1 MAGILALSGQQA
13 QRKTEARYSTWV
25 PMCVPLFGERAEGTP
40 TRTDHPDA
48 SPTTKDEVEMTT
60 IPDDDRAPDAPV
72 TRGRPIGLPTHPS
85 GGHPL
90 LFVTLAYTI
99 SWAWVIPLAVTG
111 ATVVEGNGWP
121 THLPALLGP
130 LLAAVLCTA
139 LAGCRALR
147 ALGASMLRWRIGW
160 RWWLAA
166 VSPLLALVVVL
177 GALAITGVDLPAA
190 TDFARFSGIRA
201 AWGIVGVGAVIV
213 VIGGLGEETGWRGY
227 LQPALQ
233 QRLRVLP
240 ATGVV
245 AVAWAAWHLPQ
256 FFLIATYENFPVAML
271 PVFLLGLAA
280 ASVVLAWLYN
290 RTHSVLLCAVWHGT
304 YNIAGA
310 TAAAS
315 AGSGVISAV
324 IWTFVVLES
333 AVLLALHWRAIRA
346 RRPSVLSP
354 RMSADSLPE

>member
-99 SWAWVIPLAVTG
+99 SWAWVVPLAVTG

-121 THLPALLGP
+121 THLPTLLGP

-166 VSPLLALVVVL
+166 VSPRWHWLSCS
-177 GALAITGVDLPAA
+177 GRWPSPA
-190 TDFARFSGIRA
+190 
-201 AWGIVGVGAVIV
+201 
-213 VIGGLGEETGWRGY
+213 
-227 LQPALQ
+227 
-233 QRLRVLP
+233 
-240 ATGVV
+240 
-245 AVAWAAWHLPQ
+245 
-256 FFLIATYENFPVAML
+256 
-271 PVFLLGLAA
+271 
-280 ASVVLAWLYN
+280 
-290 RTHSVLLCAVWHGT
+290 
-304 YNIAGA
+304 
-310 TAAAS
+310 
-315 AGSGVISAV
+315 
-324 IWTFVVLES
+324 
-333 AVLLALHWRAIRA
+333 
-346 RRPSVLSP
+346 
-354 RMSADSLPE
+354 